1 MSNEWPEPA
10 VDFVQAIA
18 DTKLVLSHRYAQWS
32 LAGPSLEDDIGGAS
46 AAQEEIGHARQL
58 FRLLEQQGR
67 DGDWLRGER
76 GAEEFANAASLD
88 QVGDDWVSFIGSV
101 GPTDRA
107 AWYLLDAIDHDD
119 FGGLVTKMGE
129 DEYFHL
135 EYHDARLE
143 TLAGEQPRAVQSVLE
158 TAIPAALAMI
168 GPPTHTEEQ
177 DPVYASGFTSRAVA
191 ELRDAFA
198 DHYRDLVSDTAIS
211 SDAFDWDVP
220 SAEAWDER
228 RRRADPGGLDE
239 ADLEML
245 RGSASQ
251 EFVVE

>member
-1 MSNEWPEPA
+1 MRDEWPEPA

-67 DGDWLRGER
+67 DGDWLRGDREP
-76 GAEEFANAASLD
+76 EEFANAASLD
-88 QVGDDWVSFIGSV
+88 HVGDDWVSFIGSV
-101 GPTDRA
+101 GPADRA
-107 AWYLLDAIDHDD
+107 AWYLLDAIDHED

-143 TLAGEQPRAVQSVLE
+143 TLAAEQTEAIQSVLE
-158 TAIPAALAMI
+158 TAIPAALALI
-168 GPPTHTEEQ
+168 GPGSRSEDA
-177 DPVYASGFTSRAVA
+177 DPVYASGFTTRSVA

-198 DHYRDLVSDTAIS
+198 EHYRDLVADTPIS
-211 SDAFDWDVP
+211 GDDFDWEAP
-220 SAEAWDER
+220 SVDGWDDT
-228 RRRADPGGLDE
+228 RRRADPGGLDQ

>member
-1 MSNEWPEPA
+1 MSDEWPEPA

-67 DGDWLRGER
+67 DGDWLRGDRE
-76 GAEEFANAASLD
+76 AETFANVASLD
-88 QVGDDWVSFIGSV
+88 HVGEDWVSFIGAV
-101 GPTDRA
+101 GPADRA

-143 TLAGEQPRAVQSVLE
+143 TLAAEQPDAIRSVLD
-158 TAIPAALAMI
+158 TAIPAALATI
-168 GPPTHTEEQ
+168 GPATYTAEA
-177 DPVYASGFTSRAVA
+177 DPVYQTGFTSRPVA
-191 ELRDAFA
+191 ELREAFA
-198 DHYRDLVSDTAIS
+198 DHYRSLLADTPLQA
-211 SDAFDWDVP
+211 DTFDWDAP
-220 SAEAWDER
+220 AADDWDETR
-228 RRRADPGGLDE
+228 RRSNPGGLDQ